1 MREIFQNIHKK
12 QGTLTRVVLR
22 SRSVKGGGVGGA
34 GGVGLRCDLAMGDM
48 VNHVQKL

>member
-22 SRSVKGGGVGGA
+22 SRSAVGS
-34 GGVGLRCDLAMGDM
+34 GVGLKCNLAMGDT